1 MLLNDSAI
9 AFLTRV
15 SADIIFGTIVLS
27 AVLGSLSDPFPSNGA
42 IILTTIL
49 SLQVIS
55 WGRAYAAK
63 IRTDMEQR
71 RVSPWSKRW
80 RLFFQLNWMMV
91 TTVVPFVFFGCAA
104 LGLITQHTAFLASEI
119 VLLAILMFFGFVS
132 RRISGGG
139 VMLSVLTA
147 AGVTLLGYIA
157 IQVKVWSRHLPTLGF

>member
-1 MLLNDSAI
+1 MLLSESAI

-27 AVLGSLSDPFPSNGA
+27 AVLGSLSYPFPSNGA
-42 IILTTIL
+42 IIVTTIL

-63 IRTDMEQR
+63 IRTDMEHR

-80 RLFFQLNWMMV
+80 RLFFQPNWMIV
-91 TTVVPFVFFGCAA
+91 TTVVPVVFFGCASF
-104 LGLITQHTAFLASEI
+104 GLITQDTAFVASEI

-132 RRISGGG
+132 RHLSGGSIIQSLATG
-139 VMLSVLTA
+139 AS
-147 AGVTLLGYIA
+147 VTLFGYIA
-157 IQVKVWSRHLPTLGF
+157 IQIKLWSRYLPTLGI